1 MDYGKTSI
9 ENEEEDTAI
18 LDNTTYL
25 SKLQDRITPHE
36 KIDNNPAPKHE
47 RRLNAALTKMGKVS
61 NTNEP
66 HNNTGNKPKYILS
79 RESLKNYKTE
89 GAIPPKLK
97 GQLKDHKDGKPLREI
112 ADASNSPGHKLAKTS
127 NKLFEKYTG
136 NMKTAITG
144 GKQLI
149 QYIREGRFDGN
160 FLSSCDAVALYPSVI
175 VEEGLQLLEQM
186 MDEDNTLHE
195 NTDLTKQE
203 IKQLVRLCAEQPY
216 FECEFVFFFQKEGTQ
231 MGGPLRRLL
240 ILADLII
247 ETK

>member
-1 MDYGKTSI
+1 MKIDPSTATRLRNTIITEIDKMKDLEKRRPTKQNMSKLEWTAVYEMANDHESIIIPADKGDKSIAMDYGKTAI
-9 ENEEEDTAI
+9 ENEEKDTAI

-47 RRLNAALTKMGKVS
+47 RRLNTALTKMGKVS

-112 ADASNSPGHKLAKTS
+112 ADASNSPGHKLAK
-127 NKLFEKYTG
+127 
-136 NMKTAITG
+136 
-144 GKQLI
+144 
-149 QYIREGRFDGN
+149 R
-160 FLSSCDAVALYPSVI
+160 
-175 VEEGLQLLEQM
+175 
-186 MDEDNTLHE
+186 
-195 NTDLTKQE
+195 
-203 IKQLVRLCAEQPY
+203 
-216 FECEFVFFFQKEGTQ
+216 
-231 MGGPLRRLL
+231 
-240 ILADLII
+240 
-247 ETK
+247 